1 MQVLEKNIKGFNLLE
16 LLIVIV
22 IMGFVSAVAYPNL
35 SGWSKERKARGA
47 AIKIKSLM
55 EKINAQVQ
63 RGNYA
68 FVQVFFIADATNVQV
83 KSRGMKISTLNSKI
97 NDGGNVWNAD
107 ATSRCNIISD
117 TYWDDDPDEV
127 SPEAAISD
135 VSKEVDALKEAFASA
150 TNQIQNLTGSLQ
162 AATIA
167 AATIKI
173 PENFQV
179 NVDELNNR
187 LASASVSVSQV
198 QDVYSN
204 IEKSLDGQPEAHRD
218 VVSASDKLVVQLEE
232 MNSLV
237 KQLNEKYSA
246 ISKAMG
252 N

>member
-1 MQVLEKNIKGFNLLE
+1 MKKKFFIPEKYLE
-16 LLIVIV
+16 LIFGLGASVVIIGALLKITHKDFIFSGNTWLTAGLITEAVIFM
-22 IMGFVSAVAYPNL
+22 IAGLRGYAVTT
-35 SGWSKERKARGA
+35 E
-47 AIKIKSLM
+47 
-55 EKINAQVQ
+55 
-63 RGNYA
+63 
-68 FVQVFFIADATNVQV
+68 
-83 KSRGMKISTLNSKI
+83 
-97 NDGGNVWNAD
+97 
-107 ATSRCNIISD
+107 
-117 TYWDDDPDEV
+117 DDSDEV

-135 VSKEVDALKEAFASA
+135 VSKEVDALKEAFVSA

-179 NVDELNNR
+179 NVDELNKR

-198 QDVYSN
+198 QDVYNN

>member
-1 MQVLEKNIKGFNLLE
+1 MSNHL
-16 LLIVIV
+16 
-22 IMGFVSAVAYPNL
+22 
-35 SGWSKERKARGA
+35 
-47 AIKIKSLM
+47 
-55 EKINAQVQ
+55 
-63 RGNYA
+63 
-68 FVQVFFIADATNVQV
+68 
-83 KSRGMKISTLNSKI
+83 RGMKKKFFIPEKYLELIFGLGASVVIIGALLKI
-97 NDGGNVWNAD
+97 THKDFIFSGNTWLTAGLITEAVIFMIAGLRGYAVTNE
-107 ATSRCNIISD
+107 
-117 TYWDDDPDEV
+117 DDDLGD

-135 VSKEVDALKEAFASA
+135 ISKEVDALKEAFASA

-198 QDVYSN
+198 QDVYNN

>member
-1 MQVLEKNIKGFNLLE
+1 MKKKFFIPEKYLE
-16 LLIVIV
+16 LVFGLGASVVIIGALLKITHKDFIFSGNTWLTAGLITEAVIFM
-22 IMGFVSAVAYPNL
+22 IAGLRGYAVT
-35 SGWSKERKARGA
+35 G
-47 AIKIKSLM
+47 
-55 EKINAQVQ
+55 
-63 RGNYA
+63 
-68 FVQVFFIADATNVQV
+68 
-83 KSRGMKISTLNSKI
+83 
-97 NDGGNVWNAD
+97 
-107 ATSRCNIISD
+107 
-117 TYWDDDPDEV
+117 DDDSGDV

-135 VSKEVDALKEAFASA
+135 VSKEVDALKEAFVGA
-150 TNQIQNLTGSLQ
+150 TKQIQNLTGSLKS
-162 AATIA
+162 ATIA

-198 QDVYSN
+198 QDVYNN

-246 ISKAMG
+246 IAKAMG

>member
-1 MQVLEKNIKGFNLLE
+1 MKKKFFIQEKYLE
-16 LLIVIV
+16 LVFGLGASVVIIGSLLKITHKNFVFSGNTWLTAGLITETVIFM
-22 IMGFVSAVAYPNL
+22 IAGLRGYAVT
-35 SGWSKERKARGA
+35 G
-47 AIKIKSLM
+47 
-55 EKINAQVQ
+55 
-63 RGNYA
+63 
-68 FVQVFFIADATNVQV
+68 
-83 KSRGMKISTLNSKI
+83 
-97 NDGGNVWNAD
+97 
-107 ATSRCNIISD
+107 
-117 TYWDDDPDEV
+117 DDDSGDV
-127 SPEAAISD
+127 TPEAAISD
-135 VSKEVDALKEAFASA
+135 VSKEVDALKEAFVGA
-150 TNQIQNLTGSLQ
+150 TKQIQNLTGSLQ
-162 AATIA
+162 SATIA

-198 QDVYSN
+198 QDVYNN

-246 ISKAMG
+246 IAKAMG

>member
-1 MQVLEKNIKGFNLLE
+1 MKKKFFIPEKYLE
-16 LLIVIV
+16 LVFGLGASVVIIGALLKITHKDFIFSGNTWLTAGLITEAVIFM
-22 IMGFVSAVAYPNL
+22 IAGL
-35 SGWSKERKARGA
+35 RGY
-47 AIKIKSLM
+47 AIT
-55 EKINAQVQ
+55 A
-63 RGNYA
+63 
-68 FVQVFFIADATNVQV
+68 
-83 KSRGMKISTLNSKI
+83 
-97 NDGGNVWNAD
+97 
-107 ATSRCNIISD
+107 
-117 TYWDDDPDEV
+117 DDDNGDV
-127 SPEAAISD
+127 TPEAAISD
-135 VSKEVDALKEAFASA
+135 VSKEVDALKEAFVGA
-150 TNQIQNLTGSLQ
+150 TKQIQNLTESLQ
-162 AATIA
+162 SATIA

-198 QDVYSN
+198 QDVYNN

-246 ISKAMG
+246 IAKAMG

>member
-1 MQVLEKNIKGFNLLE
+1 MKKKFFIPEKYLE
-16 LLIVIV
+16 LIFGLGASVVIIGALLKITHKDFIFSGNTWLTAGLITEAVIFM
-22 IMGFVSAVAYPNL
+22 IAGLRGYAVTT
-35 SGWSKERKARGA
+35 E
-47 AIKIKSLM
+47 
-55 EKINAQVQ
+55 
-63 RGNYA
+63 
-68 FVQVFFIADATNVQV
+68 D
-83 KSRGMKISTLNSKI
+83 
-97 NDGGNVWNAD
+97 DG
-107 ATSRCNIISD
+107 SD
-117 TYWDDDPDEV
+117 ET

>member
-1 MQVLEKNIKGFNLLE
+1 MIAGLRGYAVTNEDDNL
-16 LLIVIV
+16 
-22 IMGFVSAVAYPNL
+22 G
-35 SGWSKERKARGA
+35 
-47 AIKIKSLM
+47 
-55 EKINAQVQ
+55 
-63 RGNYA
+63 
-68 FVQVFFIADATNVQV
+68 D
-83 KSRGMKISTLNSKI
+83 
-97 NDGGNVWNAD
+97 
-107 ATSRCNIISD
+107 
-117 TYWDDDPDEV
+117 

-198 QDVYSN
+198 QDVYNN

>member
-1 MQVLEKNIKGFNLLE
+1 MKKKFFIPEKYLE
-16 LLIVIV
+16 LVFGLGASVVIIGALLKITHKDFIFSGNTWLTAGLITEAVIFM
-22 IMGFVSAVAYPNL
+22 IAGLRGYAV
-35 SGWSKERKARGA
+35 
-47 AIKIKSLM
+47 
-55 EKINAQVQ
+55 
-63 RGNYA
+63 
-68 FVQVFFIADATNVQV
+68 T
-83 KSRGMKISTLNSKI
+83 T
-97 NDGGNVWNAD
+97 
-107 ATSRCNIISD
+107 
-117 TYWDDDPDEV
+117 DDDEGDV
-127 SPEAAISD
+127 TTPEAAISD
-135 VSKEVDALKEAFASA
+135 VSKEVDALKEAFVGA
-150 TNQIQNLTGSLQ
+150 TKQIQNLTGSLQ
-162 AATIA
+162 SATIA

-198 QDVYSN
+198 QEVYNN

-246 ISKAMG
+246 IAKAMG

>member
-1 MQVLEKNIKGFNLLE
+1 MKKKFFIPEKYLE
-16 LLIVIV
+16 LIFGLGASVVIV
-22 IMGFVSAVAYPNL
+22 GALLKITHKDFIFSGNTWLTAGLITEAVIFMIAGL
-35 SGWSKERKARGA
+35 RG
-47 AIKIKSLM
+47 
-55 EKINAQVQ
+55 
-63 RGNYA
+63 YA
-68 FVQVFFIADATNVQV
+68 VTTED
-83 KSRGMKISTLNSKI
+83 
-97 NDGGNVWNAD
+97 DG
-107 ATSRCNIISD
+107 
-117 TYWDDDPDEV
+117 PDET

-198 QDVYSN
+198 QDVYNN

-232 MNSLV
+232 MNSVV

>member
-1 MQVLEKNIKGFNLLE
+1 MKKKFFIPEKYLE
-16 LLIVIV
+16 LIFGLGASVVIIGALLKITHKDFIFSGNTWLTAGLITEAVIFM
-22 IMGFVSAVAYPNL
+22 IAGL
-35 SGWSKERKARGA
+35 RGY
-47 AIKIKSLM
+47 AITT
-55 EKINAQVQ
+55 E
-63 RGNYA
+63 
-68 FVQVFFIADATNVQV
+68 
-83 KSRGMKISTLNSKI
+83 
-97 NDGGNVWNAD
+97 
-107 ATSRCNIISD
+107 
-117 TYWDDDPDEV
+117 DDSDEV

-198 QDVYSN
+198 QDVYNN

>member
-1 MQVLEKNIKGFNLLE
+1 MKKKFFIPEKYLE
-16 LLIVIV
+16 LIFGLGASVVIV
-22 IMGFVSAVAYPNL
+22 GALLKITHKDFIFSGNTWLTAGLITEAVIFMIAGL
-35 SGWSKERKARGA
+35 RG
-47 AIKIKSLM
+47 
-55 EKINAQVQ
+55 
-63 RGNYA
+63 YA
-68 FVQVFFIADATNVQV
+68 VTTED
-83 KSRGMKISTLNSKI
+83 
-97 NDGGNVWNAD
+97 DG
-107 ATSRCNIISD
+107 S
-117 TYWDDDPDEV
+117 DEV

-162 AATIA
+162 SAATA
-167 AATIKI
+167 AATIKV

-198 QDVYSN
+198 QDVYNN

>member
-1 MQVLEKNIKGFNLLE
+1 MKKKFFIPEKYLE
-16 LLIVIV
+16 LVFGLGASVVIIGALLKITHKDFIFSGNTWLTAGLITEAVIFM
-22 IMGFVSAVAYPNL
+22 IAGLRGYAVTD
-35 SGWSKERKARGA
+35 E
-47 AIKIKSLM
+47 
-55 EKINAQVQ
+55 
-63 RGNYA
+63 
-68 FVQVFFIADATNVQV
+68 
-83 KSRGMKISTLNSKI
+83 
-97 NDGGNVWNAD
+97 DGD
-107 ATSRCNIISD
+107 LT
-117 TYWDDDPDEV
+117 
-127 SPEAAISD
+127 PETAISD
-135 VSKEVDALKEAFASA
+135 VSKEVDALKEAFTGA
-150 TNQIQNLTGSLQ
+150 TKQIQNLTGSLQ
-162 AATIA
+162 SATIA

-187 LASASVSVSQV
+187 LASASISVSQV
-198 QDVYSN
+198 QDVYNN